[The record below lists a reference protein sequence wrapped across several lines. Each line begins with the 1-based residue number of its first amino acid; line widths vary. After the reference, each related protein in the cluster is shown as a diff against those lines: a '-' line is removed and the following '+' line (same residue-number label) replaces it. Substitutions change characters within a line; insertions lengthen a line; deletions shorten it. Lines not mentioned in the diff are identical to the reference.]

1 MVSVLCTCQVELFHE
16 VVFGVEA
23 GIYEAVSIEFAVV
36 NAKGA
41 VLSGKSALV
50 KFVKWPIFEDVSDED
65 INIEGAEV

>member
-16 VVFGVEA
+16 AFGVEA

-41 VLSGKSALV
+41 VLSGKPALV